1 MKTMKITFI
10 LWIGLG
16 IQGVFGQ
23 RNLDT
28 IYANDH
34 NTVALFFPGPIQRAV
49 TGDEDFVFSYDR
61 ESAGRL
67 GLLQGVA
74 GVDSNLLVITTN
86 GDVYAYILAYGKSL
100 PQLNYFID
108 EKAKIGMEHPERIMD
123 VKDSL
128 MTSPNPYE
136 GQCKLLLDRAPRKL
150 GTARSHRIR
159 LRLEEM
165 MYNGDEVYLIVGI
178 RNGSEID
185 FEMDRLDIFRVN
197 SSKKR
202 RASHQEISLQPSYV
216 CPGNAL
222 IQRGKEI
229 RLAYVLPKFVL
240 GKGES
245 LKLVLEEVHGNR
257 RVVLLK

>member
-1 MKTMKITFI
+1 
-10 LWIGLG
+10 
-16 IQGVFGQ
+16 
-23 RNLDT
+23 
-28 IYANDH
+28 
-34 NTVALFFPGPIQRAV
+34 
-49 TGDEDFVFSYDR
+49 
-61 ESAGRL
+61 
-67 GLLQGVA
+67 
-74 GVDSNLLVITTN
+74 
-86 GDVYAYILAYGKSL
+86 
-100 PQLNYFID
+100 
-108 EKAKIGMEHPERIMD
+108 
-123 VKDSL
+123 
-128 MTSPNPYE
+128 
-136 GQCKLLLDRAPRKL
+136 
-150 GTARSHRIR
+150 
-159 LRLEEM
+159 